1 MGNAA
6 RLARKAVAMARLSA
20 FAIAVLPLLA
30 ALPAEAASCPSPK
43 DLQMAEVDRAFVQER
58 HIEGLSKPL
67 VSRGELH
74 ADAER
79 IIWHM
84 KDPFD
89 VKTVITSDGIT
100 ESVSGGPAQPVG
112 AGAGELGASV
122 ARSAAALMRGQW
134 DELSSL
140 FNVSSP
146 STLESGEWEVLLT
159 PLNERMRQAVGNIEV
174 TGCADVERI
183 EIGGEGSGDR
193 HVITFANA
201 EPGQ

>member
-6 RLARKAVAMARLSA
+6 HPARKAVAMARLSA
-20 FAIAVLPLLA
+20 FAVVALLLLA
-30 ALPAEAASCPSPK
+30 RLPAEAATCPSPK
-43 DLQMAEVDRAFVQER
+43 DLQMAEVERSFVQER
-58 HIEGLSKPL
+58 HIEGMSKPL
-67 VSRGELH
+67 ISRGALQ
-74 ADAER
+74 ADAQR
-79 IIWHM
+79 IVWHM
-84 KDPFD
+84 EDPFD
-89 VKTVITSDGIT
+89 VKTVITSEGIT

-112 AGAGELGASV
+112 AGSGEIGASV

-146 STLESGEWEVLLT
+146 STLEDGKWEVVLT